1 MSMFEQFFSAV
12 QSKTSAVVAATAAGV
27 GAAVGGGGGPVG
39 AQFTIGDRR
48 VEVVK
53 QIAEGTHFRSI
64 GRLVSRARSK
74 QNVAWLIGS
83 RTEPTKL
90 TISSL
95 TTVHQVALPSCTWF
109 ERLVASS
116 CSPSSACS

>member
-27 GAAVGGGGGPVG
+27 GAAVVG

-90 TISSL
+90 TVSSL